1 MENKMTEREKQAFIN
16 GYNEAFDDVFS
27 SLEYLKKQN
36 YKEYKDDKPNKV
48 INTYIDYLR
57 VVRDISTSGIDLAM
71 DNLKKSKKNKA

>member
-1 MENKMTEREKQAFIN
+1 MENKMTEREKQAFIY

-71 DNLKKSKKNKA
+71 ENLKKSKGNKA

>member
-1 MENKMTEREKQAFIN
+1 MENKMTEREKQAFIY

-27 SLEYLKKQN
+27 SLEYLKQQN

-57 VVRDISTSGIDLAM
+57 VVRDISTSGIDLAI

>member
-1 MENKMTEREKQAFIN
+1 MTEREKQAFIY

-27 SLEYLKKQN
+27 SLEYLKQQN

>member
-71 DNLKKSKKNKA
+71 ENLKKSKKNKA

>member
-1 MENKMTEREKQAFIN
+1 MENKMTEREKQAFIY

-71 DNLKKSKKNKA
+71 ENLKKSKENKA

>member
-1 MENKMTEREKQAFIN
+1 MENKMTERERQAFIY

-71 DNLKKSKKNKA
+71 DNLTKSKKNKA

>member
-1 MENKMTEREKQAFIN
+1 MENKMTEREKQAFIY

-27 SLEYLKKQN
+27 SLEYLKQQN

-71 DNLKKSKKNKA
+71 ENLKKSKKNKA

>member
-1 MENKMTEREKQAFIN
+1 MENKMTEREKQAFIY

-27 SLEYLKKQN
+27 SLEYLKQQN
-36 YKEYKDDKPNKV
+36 YKEYKDDKPNKL

-71 DNLKKSKKNKA
+71 ENLKKSKKNKA

>member
-1 MENKMTEREKQAFIN
+1 MENKMTEREKQAFIY

-71 DNLKKSKKNKA
+71 ENIKKSKENKA

>member
-36 YKEYKDDKPNKV
+36 YKEYKDDRPNKN
-48 INTYIDYLR
+48 INMFIDYLR
-57 VVRDISTSGIDLAM
+57 VIRDISTSGIDLAM
-71 DNLKKSKKNKA
+71 ENLKKSKKNKA